1 MMVKNNPEVKIWK
14 CTKMSL
20 FIGKIR
26 KILKNESF
34 KKIKIEANKIAQL
47 HVNTTCF
54 INKQPS

>member
-1 MMVKNNPEVKIWK
+1 MMVKNNPEVKIWT

-34 KKIKIEANKIAQL
+34 IKIKI
-47 HVNTTCF
+47 
-54 INKQPS
+54 

>member
-34 KKIKIEANKIAQL
+34 QKNQDLSK
-47 HVNTTCF
+47 
-54 INKQPS
+54 